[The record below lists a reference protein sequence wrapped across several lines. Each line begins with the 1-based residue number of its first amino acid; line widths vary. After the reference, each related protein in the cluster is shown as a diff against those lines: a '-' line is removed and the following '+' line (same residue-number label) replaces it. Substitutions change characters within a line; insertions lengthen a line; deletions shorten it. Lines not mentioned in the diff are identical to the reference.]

1 MSLYKINFV
10 NRYFFPVHAGIETM
24 LLQMPRHFDPKKYF
38 VTMHV
43 SASTLSEQNILP
55 LEAKKEHVSIK
66 RYKTVKG
73 LFLPK
78 LSYNHLD
85 ALFLTNF
92 TLVPHLFIFS
102 SIVMRK
108 MIGVKGFKTVFFPCG
123 GFTPDWEIFS
133 PTKRFIKQ
141 TIHIIIGRRLIN
153 YAADSVIAI
162 SNWEKAELI
171 KNHIDSGLIHVIPL
185 GVEDEAFLQFKTSKI
200 SQKTRNLVKAAKPYV
215 IQVSRIH
222 RIKNIDT
229 TIRALALMKNPFT
242 YIIAGGIE
250 DKNYFEELQTLLR
263 EKKLTKNV
271 IFAGRISIADKY
283 YLIDHSVGM
292 VHLSLN
298 ESFGLSVYE
307 GMSRG
312 KICIAANNSAL
323 PEAVVDGKNGY
334 LIETEDANTL
344 AKKLA
349 YLQTEKGRVAM
360 KKMEK
365 NNKNQMKQYRWKNVA
380 VNVQGI
386 L

>member
-1 MSLYKINFV
+1 
-10 NRYFFPVHAGIETM
+10 
-24 LLQMPRHFDPKKYF
+24 
-38 VTMHV
+38 
-43 SASTLSEQNILP
+43 
-55 LEAKKEHVSIK
+55 
-66 RYKTVKG
+66 
-73 LFLPK
+73 
-78 LSYNHLD
+78 
-85 ALFLTNF
+85 
-92 TLVPHLFIFS
+92 
-102 SIVMRK
+102 
-108 MIGVKGFKTVFFPCG
+108 
-123 GFTPDWEIFS
+123 
-133 PTKRFIKQ
+133 
-141 TIHIIIGRRLIN
+141 LIN